1 MIFSHIDYCIT
12 TWSLTGNTILK
23 PIEMLFKK
31 SIKILDQKPLSFH
44 QCNILGK
51 YNMLNFD
58 NFIKFKNSS
67 LIYKVFH
74 GLAPPSL
81 STYIKPRSDR
91 GFCTRASFRGDIV
104 IPHRKTTFGQ
114 TVLSIRGGHFWNSLP
129 TNTRECP
136 TYCTFKKHLK
146 RLLKSCQLCPHFD

>member
-1 MIFSHIDYCIT
+1 M
-12 TWSLTGNTILK
+12 SLAGNTILK
-23 PIEMLFKK
+23 PIEMLFKQ
-31 SIKILDQKPLSFH
+31 SIKILDQKPLSYH

-51 YNMLNFD
+51 YNMLNFG
-58 NFIKFKNSS
+58 NFIHFKNCC

-91 GFCTRASFRGDIV
+91 EIL
-104 IPHRKTTFGQ
+104 HRKTTFGQ
-114 TVLSIRGGHFWNSLP
+114 TVLSIRGGHFWNSIP
-129 TNTRECP
+129 TNIRECP

-146 RLLKSCQLCPHFD
+146 QFLKSSQLCHHFD